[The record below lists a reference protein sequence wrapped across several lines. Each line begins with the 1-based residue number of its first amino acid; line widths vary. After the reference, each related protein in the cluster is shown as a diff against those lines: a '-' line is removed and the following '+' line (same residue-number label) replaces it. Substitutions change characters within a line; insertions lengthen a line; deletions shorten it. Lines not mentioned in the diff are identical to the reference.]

1 MEFLLVD
8 FVVDDGFGVPALRG
22 DEAATLDDGNVLVD
36 SGDDRE
42 EGIVLD
48 VEVLLVIELL
58 HFILL
63 HLVVVGAGRVTV
75 IVLGTSQERVVGR
88 PGRRAKE
95 KRGVGNREWFEFE
108 GKERAM

>member
-8 FVVDDGFGVPALRG
+8 FVVDDGVGVPALRG
-22 DEAATLDDGNVLVD
+22 DEAATLDNGDVLVGSD
-36 SGDDRE
+36 GDRE
-42 EGIVLD
+42 EGVVLD
-48 VEVLLVIELL
+48 VEVLLVVELL
-58 HFILL
+58 HFVLL

-75 IVLGTSQERVVGR
+75 VVLGASQERVVWR

-95 KRGVGNREWFEFE
+95 KRGVGNGEWFEFE